1 MSEQIVLAGMDL
13 KEVKEENNIEKN
25 IIINRL
31 IWYFKNMF
39 CISNIGAWGYIIFN
53 YYLAVYIIGSIVNT
67 QLAFKVI
74 TITYISVMLLSATKL
89 GDIVLRFFKQGTE
102 FNNSEGA
109 NRINVIFEEVKGK
122 AKANGFEVDE
132 DIKLLV
138 CQNIDKPIK
147 AIGRKTILVSDY
159 VLKLTDDKCRV
170 MMARELAFI
179 YNNTINITL
188 MVKIADFVF
197 MCAHYVYRF
206 LAYIMGYFI
215 ISIVPGCHSRQDP
228 DDFFES
234 MFEVTTWFVFG
245 YLFEVLVKK
254 IYGFLLEIKCAVT
267 NKAFKEGEYRA
278 DVFAIKIG
286 YLGEL
291 EGLLGTGDR
300 RKRSGFSKEPTF
312 GERLERISELDIL
325 N

>member
-1 MSEQIVLAGMDL
+1 MSEQIVLADMDL
-13 KEVKEENNIEKN
+13 NEVKEESNIEKN
-25 IIINRL
+25 IVISRL
-31 IWYFKNMF
+31 IRYFKNMF
-39 CISNIGAWGYIIFN
+39 CISNIGAWGYIVFN

-74 TITYISVMLLSATKL
+74 TISYISVMLLSATKL
-89 GDIVLRFFKQGTE
+89 GDIVLRFFKKVSE
-102 FNNSEGA
+102 LNNSEGA
-109 NRINVIFEEVKGK
+109 NRINEIFEEVKGK
-122 AKANGFEVDE
+122 AKANGFEIDE

-138 CQNIDKPIK
+138 CQNIDKPVK

-206 LAYIMGYFI
+206 LAFIMGYLI
-215 ISIVPGCHSRQDP
+215 IAIVPGGNNRRDP
-228 DDFFES
+228 DDVFAS
-234 MFEVTTWFVFG
+234 MFGITAGFGLG
-245 YLFEVLVKK
+245 YLFSELTKK
-254 IYGFLLEIKCAVT
+254 IYGFLLKIKCAVT
-267 NKAFKEGEYRA
+267 NKAFKEGEYKA

-300 RKRSGFSKEPTF
+300 RKRTAFSKEPTF

>member
-1 MSEQIVLAGMDL
+1 MREQIVLADMDL
-13 KEVKEENNIEKN
+13 REVKEENNIEKN

-31 IWYFKNMF
+31 IRYFKNMF
-39 CISNIGAWGYIIFN
+39 CISNIGAWSYIIFN

-122 AKANGFEVDE
+122 ARANGFEVDE

-147 AIGRKTILVSDY
+147 AIGKKTILVSDY

-197 MCAHYVYRF
+197 ICAHYVYRF
-206 LAYIMGYFI
+206 LAYVLGYFI
-215 ISIVPGCHSRQDP
+215 IAIVSGSDNRQDS
-228 DDFFES
+228 DDVFAS
-234 MFEVTTWFVFG
+234 MFGITGGFG
-245 YLFEVLVKK
+245 LGYFFAGLTKK
-254 IYGFLLEIKCAVT
+254 IYGVLLKIKCAVT
-267 NKAFKEGEYRA
+267 SKAFKEGEYKA

-286 YLGEL
+286 YRDELVWFLGS
-291 EGLLGTGDR
+291 GDR
-300 RKRSGFSKEPTF
+300 TKRTAFSKEPTF
-312 GERLERISELDIL
+312 GERLERISELDFL